1 MSCAFIFGD
10 WKEGGSWE
18 DCLLSARK
26 LQGRESS
33 RDKVGV
39 CSFRDLG
46 VGGVPGA
53 CSKER
58 QDSSKPGPQRVQK
71 LKSAKAFVVT

>member
-1 MSCAFIFGD
+1 MCIRLWGLERRR
-10 WKEGGSWE
+10 KLGRL
-18 DCLLSARK
+18 LLSARK

-58 QDSSKPGPQRVQK
+58 QESSKPGLQRVQK